1 MKEEKLSGPINQS
14 VNQTNNLVFLLHGWG
29 SNGNDLIQLS
39 YHWKSNLDSITF
51 IAPNGPEICEGNP
64 SGRQWFNIL
73 TQNSAEIDT
82 GLDSSFILLN
92 KYIDF
97 NLNNFNLG
105 KEDFFLVGFSQGT
118 ILSLSVAMNY
128 PEKLK
133 NVVALSGYLNEDILP
148 ESIDKN
154 KVSHLNIFSSHGY
167 ADQVIPVDWAR
178 KTPEY
183 LKNLD
188 INHVYKEYPVGHGV
202 APQNF
207 YDFRDWLKGYL

>member
-1 MKEEKLSGPINQS
+1 MKEKKLSGPINQS

-82 GLDSSFILLN
+82 GLDNSFILLN

-118 ILSLSVAMNY
+118 MLSLYTSIRRKCRGVIGYSGAFIDTNL
-128 PEKLK
+128 PEKSIK
-133 NVVALSGYLNEDILP
+133 NDILLIHGESDSVVPIARMEHAVEKLSSMSDTLETKVYKNLEHSINEDGLIL
-148 ESIDKN
+148 
-154 KVSHLNIFSSHGY
+154 GC
-167 ADQVIPVDWAR
+167 
-178 KTPEY
+178 
-183 LKNLD
+183 
-188 INHVYKEYPVGHGV
+188 
-202 APQNF
+202 
-207 YDFRDWLKGYL
+207 DFIKKRL

>member
-1 MKEEKLSGPINQS
+1 MKEKKLSGPINQS
-14 VNQTNNLVFLLHGWG
+14 VNQTKNLVFLLHGWG

-118 ILSLSVAMNY
+118 MLSLYTSIRRKCSGVIGYSGAFIDTNL
-128 PEKLK
+128 PEKSIK
-133 NVVALSGYLNEDILP
+133 NDILLIHGESDSVVPIARMEHAVEKLSSMSDTLETKVYKNLEHSINEDGLIL
-148 ESIDKN
+148 
-154 KVSHLNIFSSHGY
+154 GC
-167 ADQVIPVDWAR
+167 
-178 KTPEY
+178 
-183 LKNLD
+183 
-188 INHVYKEYPVGHGV
+188 
-202 APQNF
+202 
-207 YDFRDWLKGYL
+207 DFIKKRL